1 MGVETTLAWTNLGK
15 HASEIA
21 SQTHL
26 KTLLED
32 QERSKSLSYTHN
44 GVYVDFSRQNATVET
59 QSVGFQNSYNVPVC
73 WDDCDWN

>member
-21 SQTHL
+21 SKTHL

-32 QERSKSLSYTHN
+32 QERTKSLSYTHN

-59 QSVGFQNSYNVPVC
+59 QLVGFQSSYNVPVW
-73 WDDCDWN
+73 WDGCDWN